1 MYDILRTFSNAIVST
16 GGFLALTDLLI
27 LDSLV
32 LDNDFL
38 CSLLKIADISKYPF
52 KFGMPR
58 EFTTFVITVF
68 SLRKQDIETTFFQ
81 SSYPNLLVLRIFL
94 CL

>member
-27 LDSLV
+27 SDSLV

-38 CSLLKIADISKYPF
+38 CSLWKIADISKYPF
-52 KFGMPR
+52 KFGMLR
-58 EFTTFVITVF
+58 AFTTFI
-68 SLRKQDIETTFFQ
+68 ITFF
-81 SSYPNLLVLRIFL
+81 SKWP
-94 CL
+94 